1 MAMKRPDGERTG
13 APLIGLRGIV
23 KRFGSMVANNRIDLD
38 IRAGEI
44 HALLGENGAGKSTL
58 VKIIDGLLQPTEGMI
73 LWQGREVVLNSPE
86 DAAALGIGMVSQ
98 HFSLFDNLTVAENI
112 AVALPPQQTLTGLNE
127 RIAAIGGRY
136 GLALEPSRPVW
147 SLSAGER
154 QRIEIVRALLREP
167 RLLILDEP
175 TSVLT
180 PQEAERLFVTLEA
193 LAASGCALLYIT
205 HRLEEVRQL
214 CHKATVLR
222 LGRVVGSCNPRE
234 ESLQRLAALMVGSEI
249 EDIRPVAAH
258 TLGPVRLQLAGLNL
272 PPADPHGVALRE
284 LSLDLR
290 AGEIVGIAGVAGNG
304 QSELFAALSGE
315 RLVAD
320 AAAVVIDGV
329 PVGRHGIDTRRRCN
343 AAFVPEERN
352 GHGAVPRMTLSE
364 NVLLSRLATGGVV
377 KRGLV
382 EAVSLSGGNLQ
393 KFVVGREILREP
405 GVLVVNQPTWG
416 VDAGASLTIRQALIG
431 LAARGAAV
439 LVISQDLDEIFAIS
453 DRIVVIHGGTLSEP
467 VSARQ
472 ATREAIGLLMAGG
485 KGQPHAA

>member
-1 MAMKRPDGERTG
+1 M
-13 APLIGLRGIV
+13 
-23 KRFGSMVANNRIDLD
+23 
-38 IRAGEI
+38 
-44 HALLGENGAGKSTL
+44 
-58 VKIIDGLLQPTEGMI
+58 
-73 LWQGREVVLNSPE
+73 
-86 DAAALGIGMVSQ
+86 
-98 HFSLFDNLTVAENI
+98 
-112 AVALPPQQTLTGLNE
+112 
-127 RIAAIGGRY
+127 
-136 GLALEPSRPVW
+136 
-147 SLSAGER
+147 
-154 QRIEIVRALLREP
+154 
-167 RLLILDEP
+167 
-175 TSVLT
+175 
-180 PQEAERLFVTLEA
+180 
-193 LAASGCALLYIT
+193 
-205 HRLEEVRQL
+205 
-214 CHKATVLR
+214 
-222 LGRVVGSCNPRE
+222 
-234 ESLQRLAALMVGSEI
+234 
-249 EDIRPVAAH
+249 
-258 TLGPVRLQLAGLNL
+258 RLQLAGLNL

-364 NVLLSRLATGGVV
+364 NVLLSRHATGGVV

-382 EAVSLSGGNLQ
+382 DIEAAKAVADDIVTAFDVRRGRNDPLAGTLSGGNLQ